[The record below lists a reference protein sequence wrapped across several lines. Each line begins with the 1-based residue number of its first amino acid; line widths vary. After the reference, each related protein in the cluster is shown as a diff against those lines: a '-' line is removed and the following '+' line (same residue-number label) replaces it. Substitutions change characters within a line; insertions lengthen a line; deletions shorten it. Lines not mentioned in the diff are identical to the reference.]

1 MSGPWHDY
9 IAGKSQARKPLGG
22 DAMSEMIE
30 DLTRLARPALI
41 VAAQRRTL
49 LTYKE
54 LGAAIGVTGVGLSHH
69 LRYVLDRLSEQC
81 AAEGMPSLASLV
93 VNSSTGAP
101 GAGWTDGAVPWH
113 AEVQQVFRR
122 WGDSDRLSRAT

>member
-1 MSGPWHDY
+1 MSD
-9 IAGKSQARKPLGG
+9 
-22 DAMSEMIE
+22 MID

-69 LRYVLDRLSEQC
+69 LRCVLDRLSVEC
-81 AAEGMPSLASLV
+81 AGEGMPSLAALV
-93 VNSSTGAP
+93 VNSQTGAP
-101 GAGWTDGAVPWH
+101 GAGWSGGDVPWH
-113 AEVQQVFRR
+113 AEVQRVFNR
-122 WGDSDRLSRAT
+122 WGDPDRLAR